1 MKPEPQWEHRAMTDG
16 HLTDDDVANLIAS
29 KAGLARYVL
38 QRPARICDLGLRL
51 DAYMA
56 VLVEIED
63 RFDIEIDDLVGADCV
78 TLGALMDRLK
88 ARVAPPP
95 AMLRNQA

>member
-1 MKPEPQWEHRAMTDG
+1 MTDALFA
-16 HLTDDDVANLIAS
+16 HAFLTDDDVASLISS

-38 QRPARICDLGLRL
+38 QRPTRICDLKLPF
-51 DAYMA
+51 DAYRA

-63 RFDIEIDDLVGADCV
+63 HFDIEIDELVGADCA

-88 ARVAPPP
+88 ARVARP
-95 AMLRNQA
+95 AALPRQAA

>member
-1 MKPEPQWEHRAMTDG
+1 MTDALFA
-16 HLTDDDVANLIAS
+16 HAFLTDDDVANLIAS
-29 KAGLARYVL
+29 KAGLARYML
-38 QRPARICDLGLRL
+38 QRPARLCDLNLRL

-63 RFDIEIDDLVGADCV
+63 HFHIEIDDLVGADCA

-88 ARVAPPP
+88 ARVAHP
-95 AMLRNQA
+95 AVLPRQAA

>member
-1 MKPEPQWEHRAMTDG
+1 MPAPL
-16 HLTDDDVANLIAS
+16 LTDNDVIDLIAR
-29 KAGLARYVL
+29 KAGFAPGALR
-38 QRPARICDLGLRL
+38 RPTRICELGLRL

-78 TLGALMDRLK
+78 TLGGLVDCLK
-88 ARVAPPP
+88 ARVAPPMEP
-95 AMLRNQA
+95 RKRA

>member
-1 MKPEPQWEHRAMTDG
+1 MTDALFA
-16 HLTDDDVANLIAS
+16 HTCLTDDDVANLISS

-38 QRPARICDLGLRL
+38 QRPARIRDLRL
-51 DAYMA
+51 PLEAYLA

-63 RFDIEIDDLVGADCV
+63 HFDVEIDDLVGADCV

-88 ARVAPPP
+88 ARVAHP
-95 AMLRNQA
+95 AVLPRRAA